1 MKFAM
6 WNGKLSTRYVT
17 GLRSVL
23 VLKHYDG
30 FSIRPHTNHFLFMFL
45 FTVTHL
51 ILQSWNVN
59 TLTSAS

>member
-23 VLKHYDG
+23 VLNHYDG
-30 FSIRPHTNHFLFMFL
+30 FSIRS
-45 FTVTHL
+45 L
-51 ILQSWNVN
+51 IQTFYSCFYSLLLISYCNPGKR
-59 TLTSAS
+59 T